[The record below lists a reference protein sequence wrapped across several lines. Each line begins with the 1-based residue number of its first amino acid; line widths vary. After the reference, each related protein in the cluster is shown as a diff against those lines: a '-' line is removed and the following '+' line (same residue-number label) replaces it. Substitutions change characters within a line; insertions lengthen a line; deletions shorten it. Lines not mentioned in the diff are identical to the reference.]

1 MKRNRNFLI
10 RSDCPD
16 NLCCGRLGTLLDLG
30 SEKTGRYWAIIT
42 VMMMMRDGD
51 LHVYSALQNGSPAA
65 AAAAEAADQGT
76 INAMLLIS
84 EL

>member
-10 RSDCPD
+10 RSDWPD
-16 NLCCGRLGTLLDLG
+16 NLWRSVGTLLDLA

-65 AAAAEAADQGT
+65 AAAAKAADQGT